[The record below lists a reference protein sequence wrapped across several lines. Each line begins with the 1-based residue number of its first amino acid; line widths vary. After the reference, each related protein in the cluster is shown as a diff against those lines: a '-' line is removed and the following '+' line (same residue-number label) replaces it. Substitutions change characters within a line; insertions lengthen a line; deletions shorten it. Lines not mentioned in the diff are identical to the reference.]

1 MILQMNIPD
10 DEARMFEVS
19 ARKRSMTVEE
29 WLMYC
34 AFKQL
39 SQEYSFIV
47 ADADDLEKN
56 LSRAWKMSEM
66 EILRLQTKYLPAF
79 ALHSQMNNKPLSS

>member
-47 ADADDLEKN
+47 ADADDLEKKLEQGMEDVRN
-56 LSRAWKMSEM
+56 GNTAPADEVFARIRASLSNE
-66 EILRLQTKYLPAF
+66 
-79 ALHSQMNNKPLSS
+79 

>member
-47 ADADDLEKN
+47 ADAD
-56 LSRAWKMSEM
+56 LSL
-66 EILRLQTKYLPAF
+66 I
-79 ALHSQMNNKPLSS
+79 HI